1 MAVQILS
8 LTRPTRVPACT
19 TISYLL
25 CVVCGVCVMDQYLT
39 VEAAEEAR
47 ERLRSL
53 PLDELRLGQLEEELR
68 VMAILVAADKP
79 EVRYT
84 DLT

>member
-1 MAVQILS
+1 
-8 LTRPTRVPACT
+8 
-19 TISYLL
+19 
-25 CVVCGVCVMDQYLT
+25 MDQYLT